1 MFSIRILLV
10 DDFPVWRLQLRSILA
25 AHPEWQVVGEASDG
39 LEALQKAE
47 QLSPD
52 LILLDIGLPKLNG
65 IAVEYRLCETVPAA
79 KVIFVT
85 QNDDL
90 DVVEAVFSNRTQGY
104 VLKSDARRE
113 LVPAIQ
119 TVLRGDRFLSSG
131 VKFDS
136 VLA

>member
-1 MFSIRILLV
+1 MMHLRILVV
-10 DDFPVWRLQLRSILA
+10 DDYTVWRQHIRSILEPW
-25 AHPEWQVVGEASDG
+25 PELEVIGEASDG
-39 LEALQKAE
+39 LEALQNAE

-90 DVVEAVFSNRTQGY
+90 DVVEAVFRNRTQGY

>member
-1 MFSIRILLV
+1 VFSIRILLV